1 MRNPDAAEL
10 IDKSIA
16 VLPFEDLSPEKDQ
29 AWLGDGIAEEIIN
42 SITAI
47 NDLKV
52 IGRTSSFQYKGKGLD
67 AKAIGEKLKV
77 GNILEGSIQRSGD
90 DLRIIAKLVRVKDN
104 FSMWSQR
111 FDKKLHDI
119 FAIQDTIAFNIVEK
133 LKLTIS
139 NSEKP
144 RLIKKET
151 NDEVYT
157 LYLKG
162 LHTYKEFAYEE
173 SIDYNL
179 KAIKLDSTFAPSYA
193 YLALAKTWIINR
205 DHIFDQSNAIRE
217 AKEFGKRSISLDP
230 NLAEGY
236 SALALLAWLVELD
249 FPESKLNF
257 EKSMQLN
264 PSASLIKNR
273 YAYFLLWMGDFDK
286 VSALALDAIQSDPA
300 DWNGYLLLANAN
312 SL

>member
-1 MRNPDAAEL
+1 MRRVFPSPGLKSPWQNQEAKVKVAIGFIGIALLLIGGYFIYQFLVAPKEKSEPGSAEA

-111 FDKKLHDI
+111 FDKKVHDI
-119 FAIQDTIAFNIVEK
+119 FAIQDTIALNIVEK

-179 KAIKLDSTFAPSYA
+179 RAIKIDSTFAPSYA

-217 AKEFGKRSISLDP
+217 AKEFAKKIHQPRSQPCRRLF
-230 NLAEGY
+230 
-236 SALALLAWLVELD
+236 SACAAGLV
-249 FPESKLNF
+249 S
-257 EKSMQLN
+257 
-264 PSASLIKNR
+264 
-273 YAYFLLWMGDFDK
+273 
-286 VSALALDAIQSDPA
+286 
-300 DWNGYLLLANAN
+300 
-312 SL
+312 